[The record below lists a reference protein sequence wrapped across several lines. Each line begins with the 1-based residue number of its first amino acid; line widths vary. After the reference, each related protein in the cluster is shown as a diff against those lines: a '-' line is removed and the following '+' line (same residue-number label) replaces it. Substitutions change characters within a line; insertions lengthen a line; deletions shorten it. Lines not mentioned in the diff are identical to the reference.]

1 MLHLTTVTIFHIT
14 DENTG
19 AYEKTVHQAH
29 VYQTTEQRPEKG
41 GFVTSGSAKIRIPGT
56 AELQVSVHDYLCIG
70 EAEDIHSSK
79 RKKIY
84 SIRDSRK
91 GGLPH
96 YILEAI

>member
-1 MLHLTTVTIFHIT
+1 MLNLTLVTIFHIT

-29 VYQTTEQRPEKG
+29 VYQVLRQTPEKG
-41 GFVTSGSAKIRIPGT
+41 GFVNDGSVKIRIPGE
-56 AELQVSVHDYLCIG
+56 ADLAVSIHDYVCIG
-70 EAEDIHSSK
+70 DAENIRASNK
-79 RKKIY
+79 KKIY

-91 GGLPH
+91 GVLPH